1 MSAYGW
7 KDADLIKMMKVEA
20 DSLHPTVREIGNYA
34 RFGMDTGFKSVYVL
48 DWCKLAEL
56 AEEAAIVVVAPEF
69 RKPTLTSHTNYSPR
83 VILIL
88 LQLGFV

>member
-1 MSAYGW
+1 
-7 KDADLIKMMKVEA
+7 MMKVEA

-34 RFGMDTGFKSVYVL
+34 RFGMDNWFQAYMVL

-69 RKPTLTSHTNYSPR
+69 SQAYANSHTNYSPR